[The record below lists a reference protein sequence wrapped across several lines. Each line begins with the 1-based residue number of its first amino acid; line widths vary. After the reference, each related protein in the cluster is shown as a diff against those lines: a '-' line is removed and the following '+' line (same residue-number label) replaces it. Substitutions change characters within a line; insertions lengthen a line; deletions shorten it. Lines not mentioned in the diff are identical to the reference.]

1 MPKEDPTGDQAASNP
16 TNSSG
21 RKIRLVVDMIGSAIA
36 NGKYKPAETLATES
50 IMCEQLDVGRN
61 VLREGLK
68 ILAAKGL
75 VRTVRRAGT
84 SVLPQSEWNMLDPD
98 ILRWI
103 LGTEELRMEMLRE
116 LAQLRRMI
124 EPEVAALAAMNA
136 TTTEILRLFECYE
149 EMEKF
154 EGDPALAIEA
164 DISFHQRMF
173 AAAHSPLLS
182 SLLRAFMMLLRANFM
197 ITVNSGY
204 TSNLIEHRLIA
215 EAIRDRNP
223 QTAHAAMLR
232 LLTNNENAMAKL
244 TGASTPNVLLGSS
257 GAIDQS

>member
-103 LGTEELRMEMLRE
+103 LGLR
-116 LAQLRRMI
+116 
-124 EPEVAALAAMNA
+124 
-136 TTTEILRLFECYE
+136 
-149 EMEKF
+149 
-154 EGDPALAIEA
+154 
-164 DISFHQRMF
+164 
-173 AAAHSPLLS
+173 
-182 SLLRAFMMLLRANFM
+182 NF
-197 ITVNSGY
+197 VW
-204 TSNLIEHRLIA
+204 RCF
-215 EAIRDRNP
+215 
-223 QTAHAAMLR
+223 
-232 LLTNNENAMAKL
+232 
-244 TGASTPNVLLGSS
+244 GS
-257 GAIDQS
+257 